1 MAQVVN
7 LNAIGELQASQV
19 GGKAANLARLL
30 SGGFKMPPGV
40 VVTVDVYER
49 YIKRTGIEERIKTI
63 LSSAV
68 LADEAV
74 LERSSQEIRSL
85 FAAEQDD
92 PLASE
97 LDESIARI
105 DPDALWSV
113 RSSAVAE
120 DLEGASFAGQQDTF
134 LNIRRKDVPNHV
146 RKCWASYWNSRAIAY
161 RNRVGT
167 TGTGTGIAV
176 VVQRMVDARSSGVMF
191 TTDPV
196 SGRRDR
202 IIIESSWGLGETI
215 ASGLVTPDRF
225 VCDKRGLKV
234 VDRTINRK
242 VTGIYLSS
250 DGSRTVEIDPAK
262 QIVPSLNKNEICLVA
277 EQGRRVEEHFKA
289 PQDVEWAIEGNEV
302 FVLQARPV
310 TALTADPETLWTR
323 GYGDEYWSDVTSP
336 LFFSLLGEMLTRYVN
351 HEGSAIMGYW
361 DLTDKE
367 LLKVHKGH
375 VYFNASVLEE
385 VFTYNPRFSRT
396 SELLNYFP
404 QKDQVRIANADT
416 RITRRLW
423 AEVRITVLDN
433 EGTIFRTDK
442 AYRRW
447 AEGFMV
453 ESKRLDS
460 LDLEVLTNR
469 QLLDEYSSYIE
480 AGLKHFR
487 LIRYG
492 MVTHSI
498 GTNLIVKRWLA
509 DWLDD
514 RSGTYYST
522 LISGLDD
529 NKTIM
534 TNIALAQLARSARR
548 DPQVM
553 TFLASGDSRQAL
565 EAMEAAP
572 SIIGFRNELS
582 AFLEEYG
589 HRSHTREM
597 YFPRWVEDPTLV
609 IDIVKVLAATE
620 VGDLEKMEKDRQQE
634 RKEAEEDV
642 LGRIARLRYGYARK
656 LIFRIV
662 LRYAQTYLM
671 FRENQRF
678 YLDHM
683 ILRWRRLFL
692 EMGRRLVSGGSIERL
707 SDIFFLTKEEV
718 FLTLEK
724 GGDRKD
730 ETAARRAEFDRYRNV
745 LPPKFLRG
753 NIEWDDTVAR
763 SADTI
768 RVTGVSASPGV
779 ATGRI
784 RVVRSIEQL
793 PTVQEGDI
801 MVTSNTDPGWTAVF
815 SKLGGLITETGGILS
830 HGAVVS
836 REYGIPAVTAV
847 KDATG
852 FFLTGQ
858 KVTLD
863 GNDGTIY
870 ILEGE
875 K

>member
-1 MAQVVN
+1 
-7 LNAIGELQASQV
+7 
-19 GGKAANLARLL
+19 
-30 SGGFKMPPGV
+30 
-40 VVTVDVYER
+40 
-49 YIKRTGIEERIKTI
+49 
-63 LSSAV
+63 
-68 LADEAV
+68 
-74 LERSSQEIRSL
+74 
-85 FAAEQDD
+85 
-92 PLASE
+92 
-97 LDESIARI
+97 
-105 DPDALWSV
+105 
-113 RSSAVAE
+113 
-120 DLEGASFAGQQDTF
+120 
-134 LNIRRKDVPNHV
+134 
-146 RKCWASYWNSRAIAY
+146 
-161 RNRVGT
+161 
-167 TGTGTGIAV
+167 
-176 VVQRMVDARSSGVMF
+176 
-191 TTDPV
+191 
-196 SGRRDR
+196 
-202 IIIESSWGLGETI
+202 
-215 ASGLVTPDRF
+215 
-225 VCDKRGLKV
+225 
-234 VDRTINRK
+234 
-242 VTGIYLSS
+242 
-250 DGSRTVEIDPAK
+250 
-262 QIVPSLNKNEICLVA
+262 
-277 EQGRRVEEHFKA
+277 
-289 PQDVEWAIEGNEV
+289 
-302 FVLQARPV
+302 
-310 TALTADPETLWTR
+310 
-323 GYGDEYWSDVTSP
+323 
-336 LFFSLLGEMLTRYVN
+336 VN